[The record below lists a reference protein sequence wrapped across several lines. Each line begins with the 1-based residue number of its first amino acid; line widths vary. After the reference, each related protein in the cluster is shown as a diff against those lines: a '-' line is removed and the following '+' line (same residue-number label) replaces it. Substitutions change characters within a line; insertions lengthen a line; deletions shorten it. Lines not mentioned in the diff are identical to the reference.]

1 MVYTLLLKGDM
12 PMKKRIL
19 WFAAFLV
26 LLATEVVIALYCFDD
41 FIRPYVGDV
50 LVVILLYCLVRA
62 FFPDRIKLLPLWIF
76 IFACLVEVGQY
87 FNYVELLGFSD
98 NPILST
104 AMGTSFAF
112 EDIVCYFIG
121 CAICAVGQIIYY
133 FIKKKENNHVA

>member
-1 MVYTLLLKGDM
+1 
-12 PMKKRIL
+12 MKKRL
-19 WFAAFLV
+19 MWFSFFLL
-26 LLATEVVIALYCFDD
+26 LLATEVVIALYCHDD

-50 LVVILLYCLVRA
+50 LVVILLYCLANAVVL
-62 FFPDRIKLLPLWIF
+62 DKMKLLPLWIF

-112 EDIVCYFIG
+112 EDIVCYFVG
-121 CAICAVGQIIYY
+121 CAICAAGQIIYK
-133 FIKKKENNHVA
+133 FIKKKGE

>member
-1 MVYTLLLKGDM
+1 
-12 PMKKRIL
+12 MKKRL
-19 WFAAFLV
+19 MWLSFFLL
-26 LLATEVVIALYCFDD
+26 LLATEVVIALYCHDD

-50 LVVILLYCLVRA
+50 LVVILLYCLAKAVVL
-62 FFPDRIKLLPLWIF
+62 DKMKLLPLWIF

-112 EDIVCYFIG
+112 EDIVCYFVG
-121 CAICAVGQIIYY
+121 CAICAAGQIIYK
-133 FIKKKENNHVA
+133 FIKKKGE

>member
-1 MVYTLLLKGDM
+1 
-12 PMKKRIL
+12 MKKRL
-19 WFAAFLV
+19 MWFSFFLL
-26 LLATEVVIALYCFDD
+26 LLATEVVIALYCHDD

-50 LVVILLYCLVRA
+50 LVVILLYCLAKAVVL
-62 FFPDRIKLLPLWIF
+62 DKMKLLPLWIF

-112 EDIVCYFIG
+112 EDIVCYFVG
-121 CAICAVGQIIYY
+121 CAICAAGQIIYK
-133 FIKKKENNHVA
+133 FIKKKGE